1 MPNTTAKKDYTQ
13 YSEKQLVNLIHQL
26 ERKIKKMQNDRASF
40 KEKMA
45 KELEKRDQ
53 NFKDKIDA
61 LNELLQKISQAF
73 DDKRDCCFRHEIPN
87 IETQQ
92 AMRDALNGVNL
103 TQIDSLD
110 DLTNELKRENSKGF
124 ESVCFSVR
132 FKD

>member
-1 MPNTTAKKDYTQ
+1 MPNTTAEKDYTK
-13 YSEKQLVNLIHQL
+13 YSEKQLFNLMN
-26 ERKIKKMQNDRASF
+26 KKEQEIEKLKRDRAYLE
-40 KEKMA
+40 KKMA

-73 DDKRDCCFRHEIPN
+73 DDKRDCCLGHETPN

-92 AMRDALNGVNL
+92 AMREALNGVNL

-110 DLTNELKRENSKGF
+110 DLTNELKRENNKGF
-124 ESVCFSVR
+124 ESVCFSV
-132 FKD
+132 

>member
-1 MPNTTAKKDYTQ
+1 MPNTTAKKDYTK

-26 ERKIKKMQNDRASF
+26 EQKIKKMQNDRASF

-73 DDKRDCCFRHEIPN
+73 DNKRDCCLGRKIPN
-87 IETQQ
+87 IQTQQ
-92 AMRDALNGVNL
+92 AMRETLNGINL

-110 DLTNELKRENSKGF
+110 DFTNELKRENSKGF
-124 ESVCFSVR
+124 ENVCFSV
-132 FKD
+132 

>member
-1 MPNTTAKKDYTQ
+1 MPNTTNKDYTQ
-13 YSEKQLVNLIHQL
+13 YSEKQLFNLIHQL
-26 ERKIKKMQNDRASF
+26 EQKIKKMQNDRVSF

-87 IETQQ
+87 IQTQQ
-92 AMRDALNGVNL
+92 AMRDVYNKETDLIVEDFSSYSDERKRALGVE
-103 TQIDSLD
+103 TQP
-110 DLTNELKRENSKGF
+110 
-124 ESVCFSVR
+124 
-132 FKD
+132 

>member
-1 MPNTTAKKDYTQ
+1 MPNTTKKDYTK
-13 YSEKQLVNLIHQL
+13 YSQKQLFNLMN
-26 ERKIKKMQNDRASF
+26 KKEQEIEKLKRDRAYLE
-40 KEKMA
+40 KKMA

-73 DDKRDCCFRHEIPN
+73 DDKRDCCFWHEIPN
-87 IETQQ
+87 IQTQQ

-110 DLTNELKRENSKGF
+110 DLTNELKRENNKGF
-124 ESVCFSVR
+124 ENVCFSV
-132 FKD
+132 

>member
-13 YSEKQLVNLIHQL
+13 YSEKQLFNLIHQL
-26 ERKIKKMQNDRASF
+26 ERKIKKMQNDRVSF

-73 DDKRDCCFRHEIPN
+73 DDKNNCCFGHEIPN
-87 IETQQ
+87 IQTQQ
-92 AMRDALNGVNL
+92 AMRDVGNKETDLIVEDFSSYSDERKKALGVE
-103 TQIDSLD
+103 TQP
-110 DLTNELKRENSKGF
+110 
-124 ESVCFSVR
+124 
-132 FKD
+132 

>member
-1 MPNTTAKKDYTQ
+1 MPNTTAKKDYAK

-73 DDKRDCCFRHEIPN
+73 DDKRDCCLGRKIPN
-87 IETQQ
+87 IQTQQ

-124 ESVCFSVR
+124 ESVCFSV
-132 FKD
+132 

>member
-1 MPNTTAKKDYTQ
+1 MPNSPTKKDYTQ
-13 YSEKQLVNLIHQL
+13 YSEKQLFNLINQL
-26 ERKIKKMQNDRASF
+26 EQKIKKMQNDRVSF

-73 DDKRDCCFRHEIPN
+73 DNKRDCCLGRKIPN
-87 IETQQ
+87 LETQQ
-92 AMRDALNGVNL
+92 AMRDALNEVNL

-110 DLTNELKRENSKGF
+110 DLTNELKRENNKGF
-124 ESVCFSVR
+124 ENVCFSV
-132 FKD
+132 

>member
-13 YSEKQLVNLIHQL
+13 YSEKQLFNLIHQL
-26 ERKIKKMQNDRASF
+26 ERKIKKMQNDRVSF

-73 DDKRDCCFRHEIPN
+73 DDKRDCCFGYETPN
-87 IETQQ
+87 IQTQQ

-110 DLTNELKRENSKGF
+110 DLTNELKRENNKGF
-124 ESVCFSVR
+124 ESVCFSV
-132 FKD
+132 

>member
-1 MPNTTAKKDYTQ
+1 MPNTTAKKDYTK
-13 YSEKQLVNLIHQL
+13 YSEKQLFNLIHQL
-26 ERKIKKMQNDRASF
+26 ERKIKKMQNDRVSF

-73 DDKRDCCFRHEIPN
+73 DDKRDCCLGRKIPN
-87 IETQQ
+87 LETQQ
-92 AMRDALNGVNL
+92 AMRDAVNGVNL

-110 DLTNELKRENSKGF
+110 DLTNELKRENNKGF
-124 ESVCFSVR
+124 ENVCFSV
-132 FKD
+132 

>member
-13 YSEKQLVNLIHQL
+13 YSEKQLFNLIHQL
-26 ERKIKKMQNDRASF
+26 ERKIKRMQNDRVSF

-73 DDKRDCCFRHEIPN
+73 DDKRDCCLGRKIPN
-87 IETQQ
+87 LETQQ
-92 AMRDALNGVNL
+92 AMRDALNGENLETIEDLSAWANEVKKEVNAK
-103 TQIDSLD
+103 
-110 DLTNELKRENSKGF
+110 N
-124 ESVCFSVR
+124 
-132 FKD
+132 